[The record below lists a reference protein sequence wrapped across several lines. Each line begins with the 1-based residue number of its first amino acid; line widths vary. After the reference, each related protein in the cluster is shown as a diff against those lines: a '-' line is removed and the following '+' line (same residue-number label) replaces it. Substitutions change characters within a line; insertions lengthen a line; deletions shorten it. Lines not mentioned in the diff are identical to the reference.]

1 MNKFVTS
8 TVILPLTKES
18 LLKPHNIQKGSSWKL
33 LIHQKI
39 IFERKD
45 FAKNDLHTIVRRT
58 RADDNIS
65 SQHNQQHSPNFPA
78 IG

>member
-1 MNKFVTS
+1 MTIFVTF
-8 TVILPLTKES
+8 TVILAVTIES
-18 LLKPHNIQKGSSWKL
+18 LLKSYDIQKGSSWKL

-39 IFERKD
+39 LFGRKD
-45 FAKNDLHTIVRRT
+45 FAKTDLHTIARRT
-58 RADDNIS
+58 SADDNIS